1 MGTQLSVGKGSTEA
15 VLERFARAWEAWD
28 LEAVMDCLADDAV
41 FESTDPAPDGRR
53 LVGRTAI
60 RELWEPLFRDTPEPE
75 FRFEESF
82 VSGDRGT
89 ARWRFSWA
97 NPDGSRGRVRGCD
110 VLRVRDGQVVE
121 KLSYVKG

>member
-1 MGTQLSVGKGSTEA
+1 MGTQLSAGKQSTEA
-15 VLERFARAWEAWD
+15 VLERFGLAWEAWD

-41 FESTDPAPDGRR
+41 FESTDPAPEGRR
-53 LVGRTAI
+53 FHGKAAI
-60 RELWEPLFRDTPEPE
+60 RGLWEPMFRDTPHAE

-89 ARWRFSWA
+89 ARWMFSWS
-97 NPDGSRGRVRGCD
+97 NLDGSRGYVRGCD
-110 VLRVRDGQVVE
+110 ILRIRDGKVVE